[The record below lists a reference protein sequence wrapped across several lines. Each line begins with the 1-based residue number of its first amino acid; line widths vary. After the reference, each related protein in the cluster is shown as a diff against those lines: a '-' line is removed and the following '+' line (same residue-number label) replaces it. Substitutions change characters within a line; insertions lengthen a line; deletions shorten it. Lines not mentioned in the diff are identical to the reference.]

1 MFPFQN
7 SITYAFLENW
17 YENRYIG
24 DQLHEVRPDIKV
36 KRFKE
41 GDISTLG
48 ATGVPQPLRTFNRK
62 PKQETRCLIP
72 DEGFREM

>member
-1 MFPFQN
+1 
-7 SITYAFLENW
+7 
-17 YENRYIG
+17 
-24 DQLHEVRPDIKV
+24 LHEVRPDIKV